1 MANPNIA
8 GFSTIG
14 LEGADYTA
22 TYTGYAQSSAVSST
36 NTPEYPGTNG
46 QYSLGQI
53 SKGADGSE
61 WVYVLAGSAITQ
73 GDVVIITNTGTLW
86 TATSITN
93 ALAASKL
100 GGWLGAQPFTAVTSG
115 QYCWV
120 QRAGKCAGISVIAST
135 SANTLLYSTT
145 TAGRLSSASVASTT
159 SIAAGIV
166 LTTANVSGLT
176 QAILNFPV
184 VGATQ

>member
-22 TYTGYAQSSAVSST
+22 TYTGYAQASAQSST
-36 NTPEYPGTNG
+36 NDPAYPGPNG
-46 QYSLGQI
+46 QYSLGQV

-61 WVYVLAGSAITQ
+61 WVYVLAGSAITL
-73 GDVVIITNTGTLW
+73 GDVVIVTNTGALW
-86 TATSITN
+86 TATSIT
-93 ALAASKL
+93 LAASKL
-100 GGWLGAQPFTAVTSG
+100 GSYLGVQPFTAVSSG
-115 QYCWV
+115 AYCWI

-135 SANTLLYSTT
+135 TKNTTLYTTT
-145 TAGRLSSASVASTT
+145 TAGKLSSASVANTT
-159 SIAAGIV
+159 SIAAGMV
-166 LTTANVSGLT
+166 LATAGTTDTV